1 MVLSTMR
8 FLLKVSSTCLMSLL
22 LALTSCSAKDG
33 APRWNYSYNKI
44 PDAIPKVETI
54 SKRVNPNSYVVN
66 GKRYFVRHNSTGY
79 DKIGIASWYG
89 TKFHGKLTSTGEKY
103 DMNSMSAANKELP
116 IPCYVEVTNLSNN
129 KRAVVK
135 VNDRGPFV
143 DNRVIDLSYA
153 AAQKLGV
160 VATGTAKVRVRAIDP
175 KRPNY
180 NPQSSVQ
187 LQPQKNQVRSI
198 KIPTI
203 KPTVYLQIA
212 SLSDKERAEQLQQD
226 ILQNALF
233 LSKVETYTPSN
244 KKPMYKVKVG
254 PFADQKTAEAA
265 RKYLKGHNF
274 AHKIT
279 LESYK

>member
-1 MVLSTMR
+1 MQ
-8 FLLKVSSTCLMSLL
+8 FLLKVLSTCLMSLL

-33 APRWNYSYNKI
+33 APRWNYSYNKV

-54 SKRVNPNSYVVN
+54 SKRVNPNSYIVN
-66 GKRYFVRHNSTGY
+66 GKRYFVRHTSSGY

-143 DNRVIDLSYA
+143 DNRIIDLSYA

-180 NPQSSVQ
+180 NPQPTA
-187 LQPQKNQVRSI
+187 LTHPQKNQVR
-198 KIPTI
+198 KVNIPTI

-212 SLSDKERAEQLQQD
+212 ALNSKERAKQLQQEV
-226 ILQNALF
+226 LQNALF
-233 LSKVETYTPSN
+233 LSKVETYTPRN
-244 KKPMYKVKVG
+244 EKPMYKVKIG
-254 PFADQKTAEAA
+254 PFADEKTAEAA
-265 RKYLKGHNF
+265 RKYLIEHNF
-274 AHKIT
+274 AKKIT
-279 LESYK
+279 LES